1 MEFNMKL
8 EQLGWN
14 DYFNSAFSAVTEPD
28 LIPARIRKVE
38 RGHFCTVTSEGEY
51 IAVLSGSLR
60 HNTFD
65 ENDFVVI
72 GDWVLL
78 TLQTQGPCVIEHVLP
93 RTTFLSRKESGVTS
107 RVQPIAAN
115 IDTLFILFPMADDFN
130 PRRIERYIVM
140 ALNAKIRPV
149 VLLTKADLYEDMD
162 FFIRQATTVSAGYP
176 VIAVSAY
183 TTFGLSELP
192 PFLRSGT
199 TAVLMGPS
207 GAGKSSLLNALLGET
222 LQREGAVRE
231 SDGRGRHTTTSR
243 EFFAVPD
250 GALVVDTPG
259 IRELALLADSSMV
272 STGFDDID
280 HLSLQCRFKDC
291 KHEAEPGC
299 AVLQAIESGTL
310 EPGRLAGFRKLM
322 KEARFIASRT
332 DARIREEEK
341 RKWKQIGKLQRE
353 LKKDK

>member
-14 DYFNSAFSAVTEPD
+14 EYFNAAFSTITETG
-28 LIPARIRKVE
+28 LVPARIRKVE
-38 RGHFCTVTSEGEY
+38 RGHFCAVTSDGEY
-51 IAVLSGSLR
+51 DSVLSGSLR
-60 HNTFD
+60 HNTAD

-78 TLQTQGPCVIEHVLP
+78 SLQTQGPSIIEHVLP
-93 RTTFLSRKESGVTS
+93 RKTFISRKEAGETS

-115 IDTLFILFPMADDFN
+115 IDTLFILFPMTDNFN
-130 PRRIERYIVM
+130 PRRIERYIVL
-140 ALNAKIRPV
+140 AINTKIQPV
-149 VLLTKADLYEDMD
+149 VLLTKSDLYEDKN
-162 FFIRQATTVSAGYP
+162 FFIRQAESVSAGHP

-183 TTFGLSELP
+183 DGSGLDELS
-192 PFLRSGT
+192 PFLLSGT
-199 TAVLMGPS
+199 TVIMMGPS

-222 LQREGAVRE
+222 LQREGAIRE

-259 IRELALLADSSMV
+259 IRELSLLADSSV
-272 STGFDDID
+272 VRTGFDDID
-280 HLSLQCRFKDC
+280 NLSMQCRFKDC
-291 KHEAEPGC
+291 RHESEPGC
-299 AVLQAIESGTL
+299 AVLEAIESGTL

-341 RKWKQIGKLQRE
+341 RKWKQIGKLQRKF
-353 LKKDK
+353 KKEK